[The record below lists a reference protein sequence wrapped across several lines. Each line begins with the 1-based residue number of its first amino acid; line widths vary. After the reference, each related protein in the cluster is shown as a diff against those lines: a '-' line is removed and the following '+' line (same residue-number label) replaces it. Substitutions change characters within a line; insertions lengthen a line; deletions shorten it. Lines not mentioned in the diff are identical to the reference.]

1 MHVLSWTLWNS
12 VVGRKL
18 VMPLWLLYTPV
29 KVSFGYGLECRSN
42 LQQAGGHD
50 MK

>member
-1 MHVLSWTLWNS
+1 MEFGGWKEASYATVASLYSCQD
-12 VVGRKL
+12 VV
-18 VMPLWLLYTPV
+18 
-29 KVSFGYGLECRSN
+29 FGYGLECRSN